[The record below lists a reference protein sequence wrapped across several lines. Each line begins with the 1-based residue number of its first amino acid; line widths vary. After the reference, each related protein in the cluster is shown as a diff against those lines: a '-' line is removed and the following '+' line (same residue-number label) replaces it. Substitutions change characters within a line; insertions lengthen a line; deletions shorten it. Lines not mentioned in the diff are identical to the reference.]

1 MIRDY
6 GYIEDG
12 KLGRPYDMRLLKR
25 LLAYAAPCRK
35 PIALSLMFS
44 LIITLADLAM
54 PYFSKIAIDRY
65 IVPSWYKIVNVQQ
78 SPELLTKLRPHLLD
92 SKNGRFYLISSREIK
107 RIDPRLLKKY
117 GNANILEKGRFY
129 LIRGRNLADLPP
141 HLRDSAQLMADGSI
155 IIPLTQLQGLGA
167 REIALIRQTD
177 LHGLTVVGLILAGLI
192 LVSFTLG
199 YLEYYLLEYTGQH
212 IMQDIRMRL
221 FANIQEQSVRFF
233 LKHPLGRLVTRVT
246 NDVENLNEMLKSVAI
261 TLFKDFFILT
271 GILVVL
277 FYMDWPLALVC
288 VILIPFISLT
298 TYVFSSMA
306 REAFRELRAKVA
318 KINAFLSERLGNVQL
333 IQLFCAEKAQ
343 EEAFNQI
350 NHENFLAGMK
360 QIRIFALFM
369 PLMELLSSLG
379 VALILWYG
387 GSKVIQDRI
396 TLGALVA
403 FLSYMQMFFKPIRDI
418 SEKYNIMQSALA
430 SIERIFQFMDSQ
442 EKMPEPLEP
451 IQPNVLEGKLQV
463 SKVSFSYDDAAPVL
477 RGISLELKPGQ
488 TVGVVGPTGSGK
500 TTLANLLLRMY
511 DPDEGAI
518 YLDGVDLRK
527 WPNTLLHKQMAPVMQ
542 DVFIFSGTLEGNITL
557 GRKGISRQD
566 MEQILRVTNLYQFV
580 SNLPDGL
587 GYMVGER
594 GENLSSGQR
603 QLLSFARALVGK
615 PRILVLDEATSSVDP
630 ETEALVR
637 DALGNIVAGQTTLI
651 IAHRLS
657 TVRHASQIFV
667 LNKGKI
673 VEQGTHE
680 ELMAL
685 RGIYYRLI
693 RLQEKM

>member
-1 MIRDY
+1 
-6 GYIEDG
+6 
-12 KLGRPYDMRLLKR
+12 
-25 LLAYAAPCRK
+25 
-35 PIALSLMFS
+35 
-44 LIITLADLAM
+44 
-54 PYFSKIAIDRY
+54 
-65 IVPSWYKIVNVQQ
+65 
-78 SPELLTKLRPHLLD
+78 
-92 SKNGRFYLISSREIK
+92 
-107 RIDPRLLKKY
+107 
-117 GNANILEKGRFY
+117 
-129 LIRGRNLADLPP
+129 
-141 HLRDSAQLMADGSI
+141 
-155 IIPLTQLQGLGA
+155 
-167 REIALIRQTD
+167 
-177 LHGLTVVGLILAGLI
+177 
-192 LVSFTLG
+192 
-199 YLEYYLLEYTGQH
+199 
-212 IMQDIRMRL
+212 
-221 FANIQEQSVRFF
+221 
-233 LKHPLGRLVTRVT
+233 
-246 NDVENLNEMLKSVAI
+246 
-261 TLFKDFFILT
+261 
-271 GILVVL
+271 
-277 FYMDWPLALVC
+277 
-288 VILIPFISLT
+288 
-298 TYVFSSMA
+298 
-306 REAFRELRAKVA
+306 
-318 KINAFLSERLGNVQL
+318 
-333 IQLFCAEKAQ
+333 
-343 EEAFNQI
+343 
-350 NHENFLAGMK
+350 
-360 QIRIFALFM
+360 
-369 PLMELLSSLG
+369 
-379 VALILWYG
+379 
-387 GSKVIQDRI
+387 
-396 TLGALVA
+396 
-403 FLSYMQMFFKPIRDI
+403 MFFKPIRDI

-511 DPDEGAI
+511 DPDEGTI

-527 WPNTLLHKQMAPVMQ
+527 WPNTLLRKQMAPVMQ
-542 DVFIFSGTLEGNITL
+542 DVFIFSGTLEENITL
-557 GRKGISRQD
+557 GKKGISRQD
-566 MEQILRVTNLYQFV
+566 MEQMLRVTNLYQFV

-594 GENLSSGQR
+594 GKNLSSGQR

>member
-1 MIRDY
+1 M
-6 GYIEDG
+6 
-12 KLGRPYDMRLLKR
+12 
-25 LLAYAAPCRK
+25 
-35 PIALSLMFS
+35 
-44 LIITLADLAM
+44 
-54 PYFSKIAIDRY
+54 
-65 IVPSWYKIVNVQQ
+65 
-78 SPELLTKLRPHLLD
+78 
-92 SKNGRFYLISSREIK
+92 
-107 RIDPRLLKKY
+107 
-117 GNANILEKGRFY
+117 
-129 LIRGRNLADLPP
+129 
-141 HLRDSAQLMADGSI
+141 
-155 IIPLTQLQGLGA
+155 
-167 REIALIRQTD
+167 IRQTD

-403 FLSYMQMFFKPIRDI
+403 FLSYIQMFFKPIRDI

-488 TVGVVGPTGSGK
+488 TVVVVGPTGSGK

-511 DPDEGAI
+511 DPDEGTI

-527 WPNTLLHKQMAPVMQ
+527 WPNTLLRKQMAPVMQ
-542 DVFIFSGTLEGNITL
+542 DVFIFSGTLEENITL
-557 GRKGISRQD
+557 GKKGISRQD

-594 GENLSSGQR
+594 GKNLSSGQR